1 MTYVGTYIHT
11 TRILQIACVPCPYYA
26 NQRKLIYPHGKSD
39 KRNLFTQSSHRTKTD
54 TETTQ
59 GTNNFYDVSSVNV

>member
-54 TETTQ
+54 LKLPKAQIIFTM
-59 GTNNFYDVSSVNV
+59 SLP